1 MFKNFHNSLNS
12 LTSISIQFT
21 TASHTYILTH
31 GIAKAF
37 LSVCLFIKGVH
48 CDKTKETCTHILITH
63 ESKFILVFRHE
74 EWLVGG
80 RLPCTW
86 NFGPHWPRSNKNA
99 DFQSIFARSASAVT
113 PAKKVQLTQIESQL
127 RAFQWAKMYVVHK
140 PPKGAQKRKLSKI

>member
-74 EWLVGG
+74 EWLVGDDSLVPEILG
-80 RLPCTW
+80 RTDP
-86 NFGPHWPRSNKNA
+86 F
-99 DFQSIFARSASAVT
+99 
-113 PAKKVQLTQIESQL
+113 E
-127 RAFQWAKMYVVHK
+127 
-140 PPKGAQKRKLSKI
+140 QKRGFSIDIRS

>member
-37 LSVCLFIKGVH
+37 LSVCLFNQRCALWQNERNLYSYSYNTWKQVH
-48 CDKTKETCTHILITH
+48 SSIPTRRM
-63 ESKFILVFRHE
+63 VG
-74 EWLVGG
+74 GG

-86 NFGPHWPRSNKNA
+86 NFGPHWPVRTKTR
-99 DFQSIFARSASAVT
+99 IFNRYSLVA
-113 PAKKVQLTQIESQL
+113 PQ
-127 RAFQWAKMYVVHK
+127 
-140 PPKGAQKRKLSKI
+140 P